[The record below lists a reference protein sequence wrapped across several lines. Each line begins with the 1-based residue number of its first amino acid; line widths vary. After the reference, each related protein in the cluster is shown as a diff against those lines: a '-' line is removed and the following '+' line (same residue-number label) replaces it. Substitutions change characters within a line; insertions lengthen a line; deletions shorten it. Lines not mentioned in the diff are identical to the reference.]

1 MRMNRT
7 TVKATAA
14 SRIVGAAAL
23 IAGAMLA
30 AGCGGTTA
38 SPGGGAAP
46 TVSVPLATSE
56 GGTGLPS
63 WAVVEMGGSS
73 ATYNNFWEL
82 FVRPAGSAQWKL
94 ATPLGVASNG
104 GLAIA
109 STGPGLVA
117 GFQPSQDLTFSPLA
131 TAPSSAAAWS
141 QANAPVSPGLASVP
155 DALAAG
161 PAGQVLALTHTGEV
175 LLGAHEGTAWT
186 RLATLRSIA
195 SSAAGRSCGLT
206 ALTAVAW
213 TPAGAPMVAGDCS
226 RPGAAGVFTLSSGVW
241 RAAGPTLSGAT
252 GRTGSD
258 VIGLATTGSNTTA
271 VLAVGS
277 GATARV
283 FAAWS
288 ADGGARWTLSPG
300 LRTAALTAGATPSVS
315 FLSDGST
322 GLVLTA
328 AAGRPA
334 ASRAYTIGW
343 RAGQWAALP
352 ALPAR
357 SGPGQLATLAATAG
371 GDPQA
376 LIVDRGTLTVWQL
389 GSGQWALQQT
399 VRVSLPYGSSD

>member
-38 SPGGGAAP
+38 SPGGGGAP

-206 ALTAVAW
+206 ALTAVGF
-213 TPAGAPMVAGDCS
+213 TPSGAPLAGGACA
-226 RPGAAGVFTLSSGVW
+226 RPGSSGIFLLQQGPPAAVGLPLSGGPVTVLGLAREAAGRTMALLEHGSG
-241 RAAGPTLSGAT
+241 RAATIVAAW
-252 GRTGSD
+252 
-258 VIGLATTGSNTTA
+258 LATTAPAFGTVS
-271 VLAVGS
+271 
-277 GATARV
+277 
-283 FAAWS
+283 AA
-288 ADGGARWTLSPG
+288 APTGGGAPRSLAMWSN
-300 LRTAALTAGATPSVS
+300 
-315 FLSDGST
+315 GSA
-322 GLVLTA
+322 GLVLGD
-328 AAGRPA
+328 GRA
-334 ASRAYTIGW
+334 EAIA
-343 RAGQWAALP
+343 
-352 ALPAR
+352 
-357 SGPGQLATLAATAG
+357 GPGASWRVLPTLPGKAATLALGPAG
-371 GDPQA
+371 QLEALVAQGDS
-376 LIVDRGTLTVWQL
+376 LSVWQL
-389 GSGQWALQQT
+389 PAAGTAWGQVQHIN
-399 VRVSLPYGSSD
+399 VNVPYGSSD